1 MIINQNQNT
10 QPKKIR
16 RSNKIRKIIKDGIVL
31 NFRTTNDL
39 IQKYGDN
46 SKQIKRINY
55 TKYITKGNNYFYL
68 KYLKLRNID
77 VLYNFCSI
85 KGQSVLIDLKKKFN
99 NDNELNK
106 HFDKGFANFLLD
118 NEFPFSKK
126 FKEKHNY
133 HYINDNKYSSICLDE
148 INFGKKSKEKSN
160 EIKIFPNLN
169 ELDNLTDNNKNNDN
183 NNNSFY
189 NESANFHSLKKK
201 SQLIQE
207 DLNVEKINSDLLEN
221 IGKKRLLNK
230 ETNEINFSFDVDTG
244 ESTNYKNYNN
254 DNINNYNCYED
265 LQINNLIFEEEN
277 EENSLINFQSKNN
290 SHFNNENVITNNFF

>member
-1 MIINQNQNT
+1 MQINQNS

-68 KYLKLRNID
+68 RYLELSNID

-85 KGQSVLIDLKKKFN
+85 KGQSVLIDLKKKLN
-99 NDNELNK
+99 NDNELIK
-106 HFDKGFANFLLD
+106 HFDKNFAKFLLD

-126 FKEKHNY
+126 FKEMHNY
-133 HYINDNKYSSICLDE
+133 NYINDNKYSSICLDE

-169 ELDNLTDNNKNNDN
+169 ELDILIDNNKNNDN
-183 NNNSFY
+183 DNNFY
-189 NESANFHSLKKK
+189 NESANFHLLKKK

-221 IGKKRLLNK
+221 IEKKRLLNK

-265 LQINNLIFEEEN
+265 LQINNLIFEEKN
-277 EENSLINFQSKNN
+277 EEYF
-290 SHFNNENVITNNFF
+290 FN